1 MAQPLGPRRIPWPAA
16 VLLGAV
22 AVALS
27 GGPAAAGPFSPDP
40 VSFAGYANET
50 FRRLGKDVFVR
61 NLSLCG
67 KEGQGGYRCLA
78 GEALVGVPGKAG
90 RNFCRI
96 DALWYVPFSRT
107 VQIRTKACTFRS
119 DRERLIDQGQQLLRK
134 GLDTLENYG
143 R

>member
-1 MAQPLGPRRIPWPAA
+1 MAKPHGSRRIARLAA
-16 VLLGAV
+16 VLLGVAAV
-22 AVALS
+22 GLNVT
-27 GGPAAAGPFSPDP
+27 PAAAAPFSPDP
-40 VSFAGYANET
+40 VSFAGYSNET
-50 FRRLGKDVFVR
+50 FRRRGKDVFVR

-78 GEALVGVPGKAG
+78 GEAFVGVPGKGG

-119 DRERLIDQGQQLLRK
+119 DRQRLIDQGQQLLRQ